1 MSELFMSVTVALL
14 VFIVG
19 LLVSISWGIMTIN
32 ITLDGILD
40 EMRKRK
46 L

>member
-1 MSELFMSVTVALL
+1 MSDFFMSVT
-14 VFIVG
+14 VG